1 MDHQKYL
8 EATAPSLYPPAYPGI
23 PQQVNQQQPMM
34 MPQPVQIQP
43 QVMMM
48 PQPAMMIPQHVQQQQ
63 VMQPVQIMSAPQ
75 MVMAA
80 GFSYKSQRMVCPM
93 CQADIATRVKYRVC
107 STTHMM
113 VAIACA
119 VTCWFGCCCFSCI
132 PYCKFKTKLI
142 LARINTTSCFHYYR
156 LQ

>member
-48 PQPAMMIPQHVQQQQ
+48 PQPAMMIPQHVQQQ
-63 VMQPVQIMSAPQ
+63 Q